1 MIYVKNE
8 SNLKYAAIFL
18 PSLTPVLSRHSLAAG
33 RNQSSNPC
41 GGHLFDL
48 QRKKKLALKSENIY
62 IMIKQTFSSRR
73 TSTATA
79 MVANKNNTVNLV
91 IVLFI
96 STESRGLNREKLTN
110 SRLN

>member
-1 MIYVKNE
+1 MKNE
-8 SNLKYAAIFL
+8 SNHKYAAIFL

-48 QRKKKLALKSENIY
+48 RKNKNKLALQSENIY

-79 MVANKNNTVNLV
+79 MVANKTNTDNLA
-91 IVLFI
+91 IALFI
-96 STESRGLNREKLTN
+96 ST
-110 SRLN
+110 